1 MKIALA
7 QILSSSSPTENLEIV
22 AERAREAQ
30 AAGAELVIFPEAVM
44 TAFDN
49 NLNAV
54 AEPLDGPWAERVREI
69 AREVGIAVVVGMF
82 TPGDGQR
89 IRNTLLA
96 TGNGL
101 EASYDKIHLFDA
113 FGFRESDAVAPG
125 ETPTTFAYGGL
136 TFGLATCYDVRF
148 PALFS
153 ANARAGAQVQIVCA
167 SWGDGPGKA
176 RQWDL
181 LTTARA
187 LDSTSYVL
195 ACGQADPASRGIV
208 VSDATPLGIGRS
220 AAIDPKGE
228 VIERLDGAEGLLIVD
243 VDAAQVEAARAAIPV
258 LANARL
264 G

>member
-7 QILSSSSPTENLEIV
+7 QILSSSSPPENLGIV
-22 AERAREAQ
+22 AGRAREAR
-30 AAGAELVIFPEAVM
+30 ATGAELVIFPEAVM
-44 TAFDN
+44 SAFGND
-49 NLNAV
+49 LNAV

-89 IRNTLLA
+89 IRNTLLV
-96 TGNGL
+96 TGPGVD
-101 EASYDKIHLFDA
+101 ASYDKIHLFDA
-113 FGFRESDAVAPG
+113 FGFKESDAVSPG
-125 ETPTTFAYGGL
+125 ETPTTFVYGGL

-148 PALFS
+148 PALFA

-167 SWGDGPGKA
+167 SWGDGPDKA

-195 ACGQADPASRGIV
+195 ACDQADPATRGITV
-208 VSDATPLGIGRS
+208 PDATPLGIGRS
-220 AAIDPKGE
+220 AAIGPKGE
-228 VIERLDGAEGLLIVD
+228 VLERLDGAEALLVVD
-243 VDAAQVEAARAAIPV
+243 VDPAQVEAARAAIPV
-258 LANARL
+258 LTNARL
-264 G
+264 R